1 MGKDKIYTIQ
11 ELMKLD
17 EDLLLEMAT
26 VSKSKIGLPY
36 DLWLDPAGIDR
47 GNEHATNPRIK
58 IKVDDSLIPIEI
70 SDDPKIPDSVKK
82 NLDKDVPNLA
92 AVKNYVKAYKKV
104 LLAHYYK
111 KIDDKD
117 ALNLLSTIGDAKAAE
132 LKLDEIT
139 KPKTNG
145 EIRYKWDVDQCLYI
159 IRVFDDK
166 NNIVTTSYAFN
177 KYYLYSEIKALKDT
191 YEITTVID
199 LDKKIN

>member
-17 EDLLLEMAT
+17 ENLLLEMAT

-47 GNEHATNPRIK
+47 GNEHVNNPRIK

-82 NLDKDVPNLA
+82 NLDKDIPNLA

-145 EIRYKWDVDQCLYI
+145 EIRYKRDVDQCLYVI
-159 IRVFDDK
+159 SVFDDK

-199 LDKKIN
+199 LDKK